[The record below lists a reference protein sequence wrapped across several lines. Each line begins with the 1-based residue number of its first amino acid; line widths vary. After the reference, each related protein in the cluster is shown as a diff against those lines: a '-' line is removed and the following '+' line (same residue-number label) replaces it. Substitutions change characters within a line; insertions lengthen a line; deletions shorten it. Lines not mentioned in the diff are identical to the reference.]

1 MASTTVNMS
10 NSAAAVERTY
20 KPLTPFQLALRRFRK
35 NRLAIIGFVVVVLFL
50 LTAIL
55 APILSPYPYD
65 KTSYYT
71 FVAPGVMPQYPLGTD
86 EAGRDFLS
94 RIIWGANTSLTVGIA
109 VQLFSLIIGLL
120 LGFSS
125 AWFMGWI
132 DFVVNRAL
140 EITGAMPGLLFQ
152 ILIMALLGNGLWNVT
167 IAIALLAWPGYVRLI
182 RSEVLRYKQSDYVEA
197 ARSLGANTAHIAWRH
212 IFPNILNNLLISI
225 SFGLPAAMVA
235 EAGLSFLGRGIND
248 PIPSWGKM
256 LGTAGAYVQSYIHL
270 ALIPTI
276 LIMVMFIGFSFF
288 GDGVR
293 DALDPRADRAL

>member
-1 MASTTVNMS
+1 MATIGISKP
-10 NSAAAVERTY
+10 AAAAEKSY
-20 KPLTPFQLALRRFRK
+20 KPLSPFQLALRRFRK
-35 NRLAIIGFVVVVLFL
+35 NRLAIIGMVVVVLFL

-55 APILSPYPYD
+55 APIISPLPYD

-71 FVAPGVMPQYPLGTD
+71 FLAPGKMAQYPLGTD

-109 VQLFSLIIGLL
+109 VQLFSLTIGVI

-125 AWFMGWI
+125 AWFKGWI

-140 EITGAMPGLLFQ
+140 EIIGAMPGLLFQ

-182 RSEVLRYKQSDYVEA
+182 RGEVLRYKESEYVEA
-197 ARSLGANTAHIAWRH
+197 ARSLGAGTVHLAWRH
-212 IFPNILNNLLISI
+212 VFPNILNNLLISI
-225 SFGLPAAMVA
+225 SFGLPASMVS

-293 DALDPRADRAL
+293 DALDPRGDRAM

>member
-1 MASTTVNMS
+1 MATIGLPQP
-10 NSAAAVERTY
+10 AAAAERSY
-20 KPLTPFQLALRRFRK
+20 KPLSPFQLAWRRFRRNK
-35 NRLAIIGFVVVVLFL
+35 LALIGFVVVVLFL
-50 LTAIL
+50 LMAIL
-55 APILSPYPYD
+55 APIISPFPYD

-71 FVAPGVMPQYPLGTD
+71 FVAPGKMAQYPLGTD

-109 VQLFSLIIGLL
+109 VQLFSLIIGLI
-120 LGFSS
+120 LGFAS
-125 AWFMGWI
+125 AWFKGWI
-132 DFVVNRAL
+132 DFAVNRAL
-140 EITGAMPGLLFQ
+140 EIAGAMPGLLFQ

-182 RSEVLRYKQSDYVEA
+182 RAEVLRYKESEYVEA
-197 ARSLGANTAHIAWRH
+197 ARSLGAGTPHIAARH

-225 SFGLPAAMVA
+225 SFGLPASMVA

-276 LIMVMFIGFSFF
+276 LIVVMFIGFSFF

-293 DALDPRADRAL
+293 DALDPRGERAM